1 MTRTSRIASWIVAAL
16 LGAIGVATTASADDP
31 QQGSGAPP
39 TPTIPAPPVQPPA
52 APPAA
57 APPPPALPNP
67 PMTADGRPFIE
78 IVARP
83 RPGWNQGNIVNA
95 CRNTPG
101 LPTNMTPDM
110 CLAYY
115 NNAGRPFA
123 AQINIGHV
131 VPWNAFVTQAGLMG
145 YYQSP
150 DVNLNTFYQAAA
162 NVRPPGATTTSQN
175 PGLGLNNTYMQPA
188 PANQATGALY
198 DGPSFNNPAVLEVI
212 NQQVALG
219 NGTFGQP
226 YGPLATHLN
235 EVIAANPGM
244 DFYIVHTEQG
254 PVVFNDLGQPA
265 EYNFQPRPW
274 WNPNVPGS
282 LAFVV
287 PAQMITGAIAQ
298 DQFGTPGTIVNNT
311 VWGLGTGYYY
321 FGGVGGTL
329 GGGFI
334 GLGATGGGIGGAYLG
349 GQIDLALGGDGSIGA
364 PIGGITGAGAGA
376 GITAGV
382 VYGTGMSSLG
392 FAAGTT
398 TGTVIAST
406 GGTVILIGAAAYAGY
421 TVGTALAPY
430 VSEPIADA
438 YINWAYGAQNAFN
451 ATGLPNPTG
460 NELFGPA
467 AAGQV
472 GACGTSYQQALC
484 SQNCQ
489 AFGQNSSNCRCC
501 TACQSYACGM

>member
-1 MTRTSRIASWIVAAL
+1 MTRRSRIASWIVAL
-16 LGAIGVATTASADDP
+16 IGAVSLATTAIAADEP
-31 QQGSGAPP
+31 GSGSATPP
-39 TPTIPAPPVQPPA
+39 PPVQQVPPVQPPA
-52 APPAA
+52 PPAA
-57 APPPPALPNP
+57 QPPPPPALPNP
-67 PMTADGRPFIE
+67 PTTADGRPFTQ

-101 LPTNMTPDM
+101 LPEMTTDM

-115 NNAGRPFA
+115 GNAGRPFA
-123 AQINIGHV
+123 QQINIGHV
-131 VPWNAFVTQAGLMG
+131 VPWNQFVTQAGLMG
-145 YYQSP
+145 YYQNP
-150 DVNLNTFYQAAA
+150 DVALNTYYQAAA
-162 NVRPPGATTTSQN
+162 NVRPPGTPGTSQN
-175 PGLGLNNTYMQPA
+175 PGSGLNNTFMQSA
-188 PANQATGALY
+188 PANQAAGALY
-198 DGPSFNNPAVLEVI
+198 DGPSINNPAVIEVI

-226 YGPLATHLN
+226 YGPLVEHLN
-235 EVIAANPGM
+235 QVIAANPGM
-244 DFYIVHTEQG
+244 DYYIVHTEQG
-254 PVVFNDLGQPA
+254 PMVFNDLGQPA

-282 LAFVV
+282 LGFVV

-311 VWGLGTGYYY
+311 AWGLGTGYYY
-321 FGGVGGTL
+321 FGGTVGGTL

-334 GLGATGGGIGGAYLG
+334 ALGATGGGIGGAYVG
-349 GQIDLALGGDGSIGA
+349 GQIELALGGDGSIGA
-364 PIGGITGAGAGA
+364 PIGSIAGAGAGA
-376 GITAGV
+376 GLTAGV
-382 VYGTGMSSLG
+382 VYGTGMSTLG

-406 GGTVILIGAAAYAGY
+406 GGTVILIAGTAYVGY
-421 TVGTALAPY
+421 QVGTALAPY

-438 YINWAYGAQNAFN
+438 YIDWAYGDQNRFN

-460 NELFGPA
+460 NEQFGPG
-467 AAGQV
+467 AAGHV

-484 SQNCQ
+484 SQNCRS
-489 AFGQNSSNCRCC
+489 FGQNSSNCRCC